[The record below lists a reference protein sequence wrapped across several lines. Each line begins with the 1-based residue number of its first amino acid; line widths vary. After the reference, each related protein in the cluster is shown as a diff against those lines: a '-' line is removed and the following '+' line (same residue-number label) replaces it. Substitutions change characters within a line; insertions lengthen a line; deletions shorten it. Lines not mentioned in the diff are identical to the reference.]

1 MSLQT
6 IQKEFKTEFETYLAW
21 LVANTDRI
29 SEVPETASN
38 ALPEINFIMFSY
50 PIDDIFEDIK
60 MVTAI
65 RARSIKNQEGKP
77 MLDDYA
83 MTGDETTWFEKEL
96 KTGSKRVE
104 NAISHMSKN
113 IPTPYLYDEGVN
125 ITDYVDTAVTGS
137 YYRYNGIIYKALQ
150 DTTNIPPAAVTDVN
164 WEIQSPFTDTKGK
177 VVYFIERN
185 ANLPTSSI
193 ISMDEGLFMAL
204 QLYILKQW
212 YKIVGLM
219 DEASLKE
226 QEYTQAIL
234 QIRSDSYVRK
244 KGVVRPATD
253 LSL

>member
-1 MSLQT
+1 MST
-6 IQKEFKTEFETYLAW
+6 IQEIQQEFKTEFETYLAW
-21 LVANTDRI
+21 LVANTKRI
-29 SEVPETASN
+29 SEVPETPSN
-38 ALPEINFIMFSY
+38 IRPETDMIMFAY
-50 PIDDIFEDIK
+50 AIDEVFEDVK

-65 RARSIKNQEGKP
+65 RAKSIKDQGKP

-83 MTGDETTWFEKEL
+83 ITNDETGWFEKEL
-96 KTGSKRVE
+96 KTGGQRVG
-104 NAISHMSKN
+104 NAIAHMSKKL
-113 IPTPYLYDEGVN
+113 PTPYLYDEGVT
-125 ITDYVDTAVTGS
+125 ITDYENTGVAGN

-150 DTTNIPPAAVTDVN
+150 NTTGIAPAGVTDTN
-164 WEIQSPFTDTKGK
+164 WEIQSPFMDTKGK

-185 ANLPTSSI
+185 TNLPASSI

-204 QLYILKQW
+204 QLYVLKQW
-212 YKIVGLM
+212 YKIVSLL

-244 KGVVRPATD
+244 KGIVRPVTD